1 MPSLRRRGNVVSE
14 TDMRRHTMLAPRAS
28 ADGNGNGYG
37 YGYGY
42 GNGGGNGNGGDDDD
56 SGVPAPL
63 PRPPSTQRQQQ
74 LKHNQNQKQMQ
85 MQMPLPPRLPP
96 PIDHVTAQG
105 TLSQLPGRESESESA
120 ASRPDT
126 PPVHQETNKHR
137 RFSVLRFRNASD
149 SQLSLRAK
157 QQAEKPP
164 PVPRRIFTSPTPL
177 LAVSALLGTDHAE
190 SAPAIVTT
198 APTNDIMGSKKMAS
212 RMSLAA
218 KFRHSNHVPRDD
230 GGNPMAPSWRAL
242 RKSFNEE
249 RGRSFLAALDEPPS
263 PRPSTQSASASNG
276 TTLNTFT
283 NRQSESSRSDESSAD
298 RISHPSPTTT
308 PKRSQ
313 ASTPLFKLR
322 RAKKTPEPM
331 FPLAHL
337 PQKNATHSFTGSSA
351 SLGVGSMPRPAS
363 VQSATTPRAAHADRF
378 EDGSASQTSPAA
390 AFFAPGTGLGSGHS
404 SPTRANLLRGRSS
417 TMSSMDR
424 NSTDDHL
431 LPPTT
436 RTSTSTGRKS
446 FGDLFGL
453 SRIRQ
458 NSELSRQGSLTPAT
472 PASITSKS
480 NSLQLPRGS
489 IVLPERRD
497 DESPAKYLTRVEDVV
512 GRGVIAAALSKGT
525 DPFSAAVLRSYM
537 RSFSFFGDPMDM
549 AIRKLLMEAELP
561 KETQQIDRCLQAFA
575 NRYHECNPG
584 IYSSPDQAYFIAF
597 SLLILHT
604 DVFNKNNKHKMQ
616 KADYLKNTRGEGI
629 FDDILE
635 CFYDNISYTP
645 FIHVEDDLDLSQE
658 RIATNKSKKKQL
670 LSANT
675 GDPAKRAAKEPIDPY
690 TLILDGNL
698 DALRPN
704 LKDAMHLDDHY
715 NYLGTAA
722 CLNLQ
727 DLQKTFFKTGVLQI
741 VSARSRPDAFM
752 SEKTAINPEDAHP
765 GIVDIKITKVG
776 LLWRK
781 DPKKR
786 KTRSP
791 WQEWG
796 AILTGAQLY
805 FFRNTSWVKNLM
817 HQYENHIRAGH
828 DGIPIIF
835 NPPLE
840 EFKPDALMSTHGAV
854 ALVDTTYKKHKNAFV
869 YVRQGGL
876 DEVLLADNEDEL
888 NDWLAKLNY
897 AAAFRTSGVRM
908 RGVVGGNYD
917 GQGRRGIRRLDG
929 SEATQLIQTPTGPVS
944 IARGRIDHKMAEDIQ
959 TARRDGLQRKIA
971 EAERKVEETQRQLEG
986 QLRNARHLQILAPI
1000 QPRTRE
1006 QLLSAAA
1013 RMAAQ
1018 LKWTRMEIWRETC
1031 HRDILV
1037 QDLADDRPASA
1048 SMATPTKNQAESEPA
1063 SPSTPRPLVTPLEPK
1078 SKQHSGT
1085 DKSPQTP
1092 TDPGISRVSSA
1103 VETAHEV
1110 ESPSKPAFQT
1120 PPQSA
1125 AKPHRGQRDA
1135 SHSASDVG
1143 STRHAS
1149 ISSVA
1154 ASPVQSP
1161 TSTPQARQTSSR
1173 DGRGTTSSSKSDPS
1187 QDDVDADERDFLKQA
1202 GLWEAR
1208 SGRAAMDKATLST
1221 SAEKAEHGTPAERDK
1236 LEKNKIRRSLQ
1247 RTLREGAGHLSH
1259 HRSRK
1264 GKEIAAAGASEDTPR
1279 DTMLFRGT
1287 GSFVVHGK
1295 KASVIN
1301 LGTELQSMSQDDKIL
1316 ARKQLHQQQL
1326 LLQQQLAEQPPVFP
1340 VPKTEP
1346 DDDSHSALEAP
1357 SESNESSGRRESTAS
1372 ASTATARSF
1381 RLLHRKYSSAQAV
1394 RSASAGGRLAVP
1406 SDGESEVAVSFSD
1419 GRKSPLPPIEK
1430 GSENEVEDDDD
1441 DDDDDDDE
1449 PSKKVVGRAER
1460 NQAPRQEQKGED
1472 SDDTDEE
1479 SLPEPDNLTRRP
1491 AQAVN
1496 A

>member
-1 MPSLRRRGNVVSE
+1 KHKQSP
-14 TDMRRHTMLAPRAS
+14 PRPRPI
-28 ADGNGNGYG
+28 
-37 YGYGY
+37 
-42 GNGGGNGNGGDDDD
+42 DD
-56 SGVPAPL
+56 S
-63 PRPPSTQRQQQ
+63 
-74 LKHNQNQKQMQ
+74 
-85 MQMPLPPRLPP
+85 
-96 PIDHVTAQG
+96 TAEG
-105 TLSQLPGRESESESA
+105 ALSQLPSCESDSA

-126 PPVHQETNKHR
+126 PPVQQETNKHR

-164 PVPRRIFTSPTPL
+164 PVPRP
-177 LAVSALLGTDHAE
+177 
-190 SAPAIVTT
+190 PAIITT
-198 APTNDIMGSKKMAS
+198 APTNDITGPKKMAS

-218 KFRHSNHVPRDD
+218 KFRRSNDVPRDD
-230 GGNPMAPSWRAL
+230 GGIPVAPSRRAL
-242 RKSFNEE
+242 RKSFTEE
-249 RGRSFLAALDEPPS
+249 RGRSSLATLDEPPS
-263 PRPSTQSASASNG
+263 PRPSTQSASVSNG

-283 NRQSESSRSDESSAD
+283 NRQSESSRSDASSTD

-308 PKRSQ
+308 PKGSQ
-313 ASTPLFKLR
+313 ASTPFFKLR

-331 FPLAHL
+331 FPLAYL
-337 PQKNATHSFTGSSA
+337 PQKNATHSFVGSSA
-351 SLGVGSMPRPAS
+351 SLGAGSTPRPAS
-363 VQSATTPRAAHADRF
+363 AQSATTPRARADRF
-378 EDGSASQTSPAA
+378 EDGSSSQASPAA
-390 AFFAPGTGLGSGHS
+390 ALFARGASLGSGHS

-417 TMSSMDR
+417 TMSSVGRD
-424 NSTDDHL
+424 STDDHL

-472 PASITSKS
+472 PGSITSKS
-480 NSLQLPRGS
+480 NSLQLSRGGS

-497 DESPAKYLTRVEDVV
+497 DESPAKYLTRVEEVV
-512 GRGVIAAALSKGT
+512 SRGVIASALSKGT
-525 DPFSAAVLRSYM
+525 DPFSAAVLRSYV

-645 FIHVEDDLDLSQE
+645 FIHVEDDLDLTQE
-658 RIATNKSKKKQL
+658 RTVTNKSKKKQL
-670 LSANT
+670 LSANA

-752 SEKTAINPEDAHP
+752 SEKTATNPEDAHP

-781 DPKKR
+781 DTKKR

-817 HQYENHIRAGH
+817 HQYEHHIKAGH

-854 ALVDTTYKKHKNAFV
+854 ALLDTTYKKHKNAFV

-876 DEVLLADNEDEL
+876 EEVLLADNEDEL

-917 GQGRRGIRRLDG
+917 GQGRRGIRRLDS

-959 TARRDGLQRKIA
+959 TARRDGLQQKIA
-971 EAERKVEETQRQLEG
+971 EAERKVEETQRQLEE

-1006 QLLSAAA
+1006 QLLLAAA

-1018 LKWTRMEIWRETC
+1018 LKWTRMEIWKETC

-1048 SMATPTKNQAESEPA
+1048 SVATPTKYQAESEPA
-1063 SPSTPRPLVTPLEPK
+1063 SSPTPRPLVTRLESK
-1078 SKQHSGT
+1078 SRHSGA

-1092 TDPGISRVSSA
+1092 TDASISHISS
-1103 VETAHEV
+1103 TV

-1125 AKPHRGQRDA
+1125 TKPHRGPRDA
-1135 SHSASDVG
+1135 PHSTSDVG
-1143 STRHAS
+1143 STRHGS
-1149 ISSVA
+1149 ISSIT

-1208 SGRAAMDKATLST
+1208 SRRASIDKATVST
-1221 SAEKAEHGTPAERDK
+1221 SAESAEHGTPAERDK
-1236 LEKNKIRRSLQ
+1236 LERSKIRRSLQ
-1247 RTLREGAGHLSH
+1247 RTLRESAGHLSH

-1264 GKEIAAAGASEDTPR
+1264 GKEIAAAGACEDTPR
-1279 DTMLFRGT
+1279 DAMLSRGT

-1301 LGTELQSMSQDDKIL
+1301 LGTELQSMSQDEKIL
-1316 ARKQLHQQQL
+1316 ARKQLQQQQL
-1326 LLQQQLAEQPPVFP
+1326 HHHQQKQLAEQPPVSP
-1340 VPKTEP
+1340 VPGAEP
-1346 DDDSHSALEAP
+1346 DDDFHSAPETP
-1357 SESNESSGRRESTAS
+1357 SESYESSGRRESAAS

-1381 RLLHRKYSSAQAV
+1381 RELHRKYSSAQAV
-1394 RSASAGGRLAVP
+1394 KGASAGGRLAVP

-1430 GSENEVEDDDD
+1430 GSEDEGEDDDEE
-1441 DDDDDDDE
+1441 E
-1449 PSKKVVGRAER
+1449 PSKKEVGQTER
-1460 NQAPRQEQKGED
+1460 NRAPGREQKGED
-1472 SDDTDEE
+1472 GDDTDEE
-1479 SLPEPDNLTRRP
+1479 SLPEPDRLSGRP
-1491 AQAVN
+1491 AQALK